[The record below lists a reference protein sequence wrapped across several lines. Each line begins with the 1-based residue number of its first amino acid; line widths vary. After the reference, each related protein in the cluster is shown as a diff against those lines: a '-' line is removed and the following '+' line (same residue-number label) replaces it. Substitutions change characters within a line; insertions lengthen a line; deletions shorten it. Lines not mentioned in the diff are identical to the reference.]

1 MGFDEILLCLGTV
14 KRDLE
19 ALVGRQVYKSG
30 AWSWISDVS
39 GFLMVI
45 LQKCFVEM
53 VVFRNGDRSFAAF
66 MTNSTSLSLAP
77 SVHVDTMWIQCGYLW
92 SMCVWCASAH
102 QLKAAL
108 FWLGPTGVPATWLHL
123 AIPGTGVPLGWYQNG
138 SVSKPMESPFL
149 FTSK

>member
-1 MGFDEILLCLGTV
+1 MGRDEILLCLGTV

-53 VVFRNGDRSFAAF
+53 VVFRNGDRSFAAS

-77 SVHVDTMWIQCGYLW
+77 SVHVDTMWIRVDTCDPCAYDVRLFISRRQHCFDLDQLVYQQPGY
-92 SMCVWCASAH
+92 
-102 QLKAAL
+102 
-108 FWLGPTGVPATWLHL
+108 TWR
-123 AIPGTGVPLGWYQNG
+123 VRLGWYQNG
-138 SVSKPMESPFL
+138 SVSKPCTPGEHQNSW
-149 FTSK
+149 